1 MSYTY
6 GAVKPG
12 RSRNKAERKARLENE
27 RLLQEV
33 ERFRQRIVSATRDY
47 ADILEHREE
56 QVKAAEARCGELA
69 GQLER
74 VRADLGQCN
83 DDIGK
88 LKGDNSMLQSRVEDA
103 ASMLTDRD
111 TLEQTVKRQH
121 GAIEKLDR
129 ELKVARGQV
138 DAKNEAIAKAECAA
152 DFGGGSQIE
161 ELTLKC
167 AGTTQLKLLF
177 NEPWLLQ
184 TSHMRL
190 RGDVPADREGNT
202 LTPLPGG
209 KQLVLMGG
217 HSRTHDDAG
226 RDVAA
231 LSLDSLQW
239 ERPEG
244 ARRYAGMHGHT
255 ATSISRRLVV
265 LFGLRGEEASSSASV
280 LAADT
285 LRWAPAAARPP
296 AGAAGAAAQEPTAR
310 LSHAAA
316 CVRERVYVFG
326 GMTGDGLLL
335 GDLWSLDTDSM
346 QWAQHATFGA
356 APAPRKGAQWGAC
369 RGAR

>member
-1 MSYTY
+1 
-6 GAVKPG
+6 
-12 RSRNKAERKARLENE
+12 
-27 RLLQEV
+27 
-33 ERFRQRIVSATRDY
+33 
-47 ADILEHREE
+47 
-56 QVKAAEARCGELA
+56 
-69 GQLER
+69 
-74 VRADLGQCN
+74 
-83 DDIGK
+83 
-88 LKGDNSMLQSRVEDA
+88 
-103 ASMLTDRD
+103 
-111 TLEQTVKRQH
+111 
-121 GAIEKLDR
+121 
-129 ELKVARGQV
+129 
-138 DAKNEAIAKAECAA
+138 
-152 DFGGGSQIE
+152 
-161 ELTLKC
+161 
-167 AGTTQLKLLF
+167 
-177 NEPWLLQ
+177 
-184 TSHMRL
+184 
-190 RGDVPADREGNT
+190 
-202 LTPLPGG
+202 
-209 KQLVLMGG
+209 MGG

-255 ATSISRRLVV
+255 ATSISRRLVVGSDGWQQPRGRGPVLQLTTYLLRWRWPLSGKRQNPRQRMLQKDRRIAAVPLRHQFASPPPQV